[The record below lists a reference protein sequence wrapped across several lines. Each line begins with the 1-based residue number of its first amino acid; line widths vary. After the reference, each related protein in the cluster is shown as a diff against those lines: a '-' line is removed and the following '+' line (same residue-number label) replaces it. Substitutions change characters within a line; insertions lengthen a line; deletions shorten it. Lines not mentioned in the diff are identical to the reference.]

1 MNGTKLQPSEDDQ
14 GQGKKKKKKKNDGRK
29 DDSPFGRQLKART
42 EELQHDF
49 DRLHRNLSS
58 ARTLGEKKVVVVR
71 VVASD
76 AAYSN
81 SEDWLRSKV
90 FGKNA
95 NGSNS
100 GDRFNLSSGYEQCSY
115 GKLTFTPKET
125 TTGQGVSI
133 NNGVVTINVN
143 IPVRGKQDMAVVNT
157 VTDKIN
163 QLFGRMTDVAHH
175 WMYCL
180 PPGTYH
186 QKSGGGYNY
195 GKFTSLH
202 TMLHFY
208 TLLS

>member
-1 MNGTKLQPSEDDQ
+1 
-14 GQGKKKKKKKNDGRK
+14 
-29 DDSPFGRQLKART
+29 
-42 EELQHDF
+42 
-49 DRLHRNLSS
+49 
-58 ARTLGEKKVVVVR
+58 VR

-76 AAYSN
+76 VNNSY

-125 TTGQGVSI
+125 TTVQGVSI

-143 IPVRGKQDMAVVNT
+143 IPSGGNDHAIVRNAVT
-157 VTDKIN
+157 AKID
-163 QLFGRMTDVAHH
+163 QIFGRMTDVADY

-180 PPGTYH
+180 PRG
-186 QKSGGGYNY
+186 SLFDGDNS
-195 GKFTSLH
+195 KFTSLH

-208 TLLS
+208 STKLTCCISLFAHSDWLAYAFRYSHISVYNDKWW